1 MSIFLDAKNS
11 NKLSFFSIISGSL
24 PLMIIRLVNVFALV
38 VLNAIGMVAH
48 ASEAKQDLHV
58 VVDSISF
65 EDYWI
70 YPDDQYASSVDSIY
84 RDFFSESKSVL
95 KLLDTSG
102 YSSSADFIPLFSE
115 QEVKKRMAL
124 LDSTTPL
131 AMEYNKYTARM
142 ITFYLTKRRKM
153 LARVLGMSSL
163 YFPLFEQE
171 LAKAQLPM
179 ELKYLA
185 VVESA
190 LLNVVRSR
198 AGAVGLW
205 QFMYNTG
212 IYLGMHIDSYI
223 DERQDPMMS
232 TKYAVKYLQY
242 LHGLYDDWYM
252 ALAAYNAGPGNVNKA
267 IRRSGGKRTFWEIY
281 RFLPRETRSYVPA
294 FIAVNYAM
302 NYTQEHNIRPVSVK
316 YHYHDVDTVHLNK
329 AVSFDQISEVLCIPI
344 EELQFLNPQYK
355 LAFIP
360 VNKQLRRDYPLVL
373 PYNLVG
379 DFVVNEQ
386 AIYHYNDNWKGLQEL
401 GQDTIETEREKTHV
415 VRSGDNLGSIANT
428 YGVSVK
434 SIKSWNKIKGNL
446 IYPKQKLSIRMKGK
460 TIIPKSS
467 DPSQEYVYYIVKK
480 GDSLSG
486 IASRYKGVSMR
497 TISRLNGLTEKV
509 TLYPGTKLKIKK
521 IKRRE

>member
-1 MSIFLDAKNS
+1 MN
-11 NKLSFFSIISGSL
+11 N
-24 PLMIIRLVNVFALV
+24 LVSVFWV
-38 VLNAIGMVAH
+38 IVLNTIVMVAS
-48 ASEAKQDLHV
+48 ASDTLSGDQEFS
-58 VVDSISF
+58 DSVSF
-65 EDYWI
+65 QNQLI
-70 YPDDQYASSVDSIY
+70 YPDDPYASAVDSIY
-84 RDFFSESKSVL
+84 HNFFEERITFSKS
-95 KLLDTSG
+95 LDTSG
-102 YSSSADFIPLFSE
+102 YSLPVDSIPLFSE
-115 QEVKKRMAL
+115 QEVAQRMAL

-142 ITFYLTKRRKM
+142 ITFYLTKRREM

-316 YHYHDVDTVHLNK
+316 YHYHDVDTVHVNK
-329 AVSFDQISEVLCIPI
+329 AVSFAQISEVLCIPI
-344 EELQFLNPQYK
+344 KELQFLNPQYK

-373 PYNLVG
+373 PYDLVG

-386 AIYHYNDNWKGLQEL
+386 AIYHYNDDWKGLQEL
-401 GQDTIETEREKTHV
+401 GQDTITTEREKTHV

-460 TIIPKSS
+460 AIIPKSS
-467 DPSQEYVYYIVKK
+467 DPSQKYVYYTVKK
-480 GDSLSG
+480 GDSLSE

-497 TISRLNGLTEKV
+497 TISRLNGLTKKV
-509 TLYPGTKLKIKK
+509 TLYPGTKLKVKK